1 MRSNTCA
8 FCHRPLSPHAWK
20 GADRRDY
27 CGEFCASDA
36 EEAPPIAAAA
46 MPPAEAEAA
55 AVA

>member
-1 MRSNTCA
+1 MRSSTCA

-27 CGEFCASDA
+27 CSEFCASDA

-55 AVA
+55 AAA